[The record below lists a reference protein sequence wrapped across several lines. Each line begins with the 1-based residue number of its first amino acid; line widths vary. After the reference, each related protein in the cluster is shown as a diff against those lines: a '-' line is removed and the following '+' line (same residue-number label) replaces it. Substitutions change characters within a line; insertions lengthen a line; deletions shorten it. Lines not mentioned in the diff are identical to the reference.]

1 MVDSVAVCLGSK
13 KWCHVEVLDAAA
25 NPCGHPRIRETGG
38 RVGPAGQNQSRFSER
53 KSSAQR
59 LREHGDILDQH
70 VSTPTPS
77 HGQCI
82 FQEKMEIIKR
92 RQAWRRIKNTWATQL
107 TFISYSPH
115 FPQHDPRQQRVA
127 YETSSLDPPS
137 AAVLRGNG
145 MRRAESTGQSTK
157 HLKSAKASSSQP
169 AQALP
174 VPLSPRP
181 TRLLADKTSSSDS
194 PPVLGNPMLTKPLG
208 SGFQWS
214 LDVVPSSGDQGTGR
228 P

>member
-115 FPQHDPRQQRVA
+115 FPQHDPRQQRVSVRDFFLGSTKCRGTA
-127 YETSSLDPPS
+127 GKRHAESGEHRPEHQAPEVSKSIKQPTGSGTPCPPVTTTNPS
-137 AAVLRGNG
+137 AGRQDEFVR
-145 MRRAESTGQSTK
+145 QSTR
-157 HLKSAKASSSQP
+157 
-169 AQALP
+169 
-174 VPLSPRP
+174 VR
-181 TRLLADKTSSSDS
+181 
-194 PPVLGNPMLTKPLG
+194 
-208 SGFQWS
+208 
-214 LDVVPSSGDQGTGR
+214 
-228 P
+228 